1 MTIENS
7 KLTSDVTL
15 EHLGPSS
22 RQKWITEYILE
33 RGSLEVDELS
43 EQFQVSRMT
52 IHRDL
57 DELEK
62 QGVLRKSRGGATVH
76 PSYLFESDIRFRL
89 NAATA
94 EKEAI
99 ARFAS
104 SLVEPGQVILLDD
117 STTTIALAQHLK
129 HIKPLTVITNCLH
142 IMEIMHEE
150 HDIRLIALGGDYLPR
165 FDAFTGIICEKAI
178 NSLRANLL
186 FMSVSAVSR
195 CVAYHQEQ
203 EIVKVKQAMM
213 NSSAEKILLVDHT
226 KFGKVALHHL
236 SPLEKFNQV
245 LIDSRVEK
253 KHLVDLKNAQ
263 ISYRTVD
270 IS

>member
-165 FDAFTGIICEKAI
+165 FMEFLFSKNRLNVALSRARCLALLVANPKLMAI
-178 NSLRANLL
+178 NCHTVEQMALVNTL
-186 FMSVSAVSR
+186 
-195 CVAYHQEQ
+195 CWVAEYSE
-203 EIVKVKQAMM
+203 
-213 NSSAEKILLVDHT
+213 S
-226 KFGKVALHHL
+226 G
-236 SPLEKFNQV
+236 
-245 LIDSRVEK
+245 
-253 KHLVDLKNAQ
+253 
-263 ISYRTVD
+263 
-270 IS
+270 